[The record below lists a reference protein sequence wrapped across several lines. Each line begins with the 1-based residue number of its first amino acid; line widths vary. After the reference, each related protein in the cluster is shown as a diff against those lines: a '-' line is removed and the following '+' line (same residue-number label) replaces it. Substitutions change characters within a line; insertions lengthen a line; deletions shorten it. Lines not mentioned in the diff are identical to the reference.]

1 MHSSVNKNES
11 RTFFGH
17 PYPLGSLFFTEMW
30 ERFSFY
36 GIRPLLILFMAA
48 TVYDGGMGLAR
59 ENASAIVGIFAGSM
73 YLAAL
78 PGGWLADN
86 WLGQQRAV
94 WYGSI
99 LIALG
104 HLSIA
109 LSAWLGNDGKGL
121 VYSDDFSKDKLELQW
136 QWNHNPVDNAYLFL
150 EVCHLLNQESR
161 CSSMDI
167 RRTGSGRL

>member
-1 MHSSVNKNES
+1 MQSSVNQKES

-59 ENASAIVGIFAGSM
+59 ENASAIVGIFAGTM

-86 WLGQQRAV
+86 WLGQQKAV

-99 LIALG
+99 LTVDCALCRDGRQPVLYRPDVYRARFWPVQDLYLG
-104 HLSIA
+104 HGGDA
-109 LSAWLGNDGKGL
+109 
-121 VYSDDFSKDKLELQW
+121 V
-136 QWNHNPVDNAYLFL
+136 
-150 EVCHLLNQESR
+150 
-161 CSSMDI
+161 
-167 RRTGSGRL
+167 

>member
-1 MHSSVNKNES
+1 MQSSVNQKES

-59 ENASAIVGIFAGSM
+59 ENASAIVGIFAGTM

-86 WLGQQRAV
+86 WLGQQKAV

-109 LSAWLGNDGKGL
+109 LS
-121 VYSDDFSKDKLELQW
+121 
-136 QWNHNPVDNAYLFL
+136 
-150 EVCHLLNQESR
+150 
-161 CSSMDI
+161 
-167 RRTGSGRL
+167 

>member
-1 MHSSVNKNES
+1 
-11 RTFFGH
+11 
-17 PYPLGSLFFTEMW
+17 MW

-59 ENASAIVGIFAGSM
+59 ENASAIVGIFAGTM
-73 YLAAL
+73 YLL
-78 PGGWLADN
+78 RCRGWLADN
-86 WLGQQRAV
+86 WLGQQKAV

-109 LSAWLGNDGKGL
+109 LSAIMG
-121 VYSDDFSKDKLELQW
+121 
-136 QWNHNPVDNAYLFL
+136 DNLFL
-150 EVCHLLNQESR
+150 LA
-161 CSSMDI
+161 
-167 RRTGSGRL
+167 

>member
-1 MHSSVNKNES
+1 MQSSDKTQQG
-11 RTFFGH
+11 RTFLGH

-48 TVYDGGMGLAR
+48 SVYEGGMSIPR
-59 ENASAIVGIFAGSM
+59 EQASAIVGIFAGSM

-86 WLGQQRAV
+86 WLGQRRAV

-104 HLSIA
+104 HLAIA
-109 LSAWLGNDGKGL
+109 LSALWAIPYSSWVCFLSFWEPVYLKPVFRSWWAPFIKTATRAAMADSHCFIWGL
-121 VYSDDFSKDKLELQW
+121 TSVHSL
-136 QWNHNPVDNAYLFL
+136 
-150 EVCHLLNQESR
+150 
-161 CSSMDI
+161 
-167 RRTGSGRL
+167 RRW

>member
-1 MHSSVNKNES
+1 MQSSVNPKES

-59 ENASAIVGIFAGSM
+59 ENASAIVGIFAGTM

-78 PGGWLADN
+78 PGGWLA
-86 WLGQQRAV
+86 R
-94 WYGSI
+94 
-99 LIALG
+99 
-104 HLSIA
+104 
-109 LSAWLGNDGKGL
+109 SAESRL
-121 VYSDDFSKDKLELQW
+121 VRFDPDCARS
-136 QWNHNPVDNAYLFL
+136 PVDCALCN
-150 EVCHLLNQESR
+150 H
-161 CSSMDI
+161 
-167 RRTGSGRL
+167 GR

>member
-86 WLGQQRAV
+86 CWPTTRR
-94 WYGSI
+94 
-99 LIALG
+99 
-104 HLSIA
+104 
-109 LSAWLGNDGKGL
+109 L
-121 VYSDDFSKDKLELQW
+121 VRLYPDRPGA
-136 QWNHNPVDNAYLFL
+136 PVDRS
-150 EVCHLLNQESR
+150 V
-161 CSSMDI
+161 SMAGQRSVLYRSDVY
-167 RRTGSGRL
+167 RPGFRVV

>member
-59 ENASAIVGIFAGSM
+59 ENASAIVGIFAGTM

-78 PGGWLADN
+78 RAAGWRTT
-86 WLGQQRAV
+86 G
-94 WYGSI
+94 
-99 LIALG
+99 
-104 HLSIA
+104 
-109 LSAWLGNDGKGL
+109 LGN
-121 VYSDDFSKDKLELQW
+121 E
-136 QWNHNPVDNAYLFL
+136 
-150 EVCHLLNQESR
+150 
-161 CSSMDI
+161 
-167 RRTGSGRL
+167 RRSGTAQF